1 MITAETL
8 QTYRKAL
15 GMASD
20 MMRIFDALEP
30 TSALKQ
36 AGSDCGIAYGD
47 EMRDFVEWARKR
59 MTHV

>member
-1 MITAETL
+1 MITNETL
-8 QTYRKAL
+8 KTYRKAF

-20 MMRIFDALEP
+20 MMQMFDELEP

-36 AGSDCGIAYGD
+36 AGNDCGIPYGD

-59 MTHV
+59 MAA